1 MYIIYMIV
9 FEKHKFEATKK
20 MLETSEERIKL
31 LKSGLNIKTIED
43 LYLKNNNI
51 KIICAALLREPVEF
65 ERTSEKKHPIKSE
78 IAIDFST
85 DLCAELV

>member
-1 MYIIYMIV
+1 
-9 FEKHKFEATKK
+9 

-31 LKSGLNIKTIED
+31 LKSGLNIKTIEH

-51 KIICAALLREPVEF
+51 KIICAALLREPVECD
-65 ERTSEKKHPIKSE
+65 RTSEKKQSIKSE